1 MAAGNPRAAATR
13 MVTIGVFL
21 LFILVPLYW
30 VVVTSIKPTS
40 DYLTTP
46 PVWLPAKPTL
56 VHYTAALFSYRGLQG
71 LINSLVIRDARRD
84 QAAPPRDLNDH
95 DLCHA

>member
-30 VVVTSIKPTS
+30 VVVTSIKPTPLLGS
-40 DYLTTP
+40 
-46 PVWLPAKPTL
+46 
-56 VHYTAALFSYRGLQG
+56 G
-71 LINSLVIRDARRD
+71 AR
-84 QAAPPRDLNDH
+84 AP
-95 DLCHA
+95 